1 MSDAKISHTLHL
13 VFHSQ
18 DKVRHGVLITHS
30 NCNGGAFAEVDHYF
44 EYAEGIT
51 IYRHIRTNLLIIHC
65 DKTVKTW
72 VSDDVADP
80 LFDYVTSRK
89 SIQYVYRML

>member
-1 MSDAKISHTLHL
+1 MSDGKISHTLHL

-89 SIQYVYRML
+89 SIHYVYRML